1 MMLPKKML
9 PKNKLSMAVLAAT
22 TASLG
27 AGYANAQQLE
37 EVVVTATKRAES
49 TQDVPIAVS
58 AMTEESLDQKGISNF
73 EDYMVALPGVTAGGG
88 GPGQNTIYIRGIAST
103 TPNLAVAGVAGLAP
117 NVSFYLDEQPLVQP
131 GRNLDVYAADL
142 NRVEVL
148 AGPQG
153 TLFGSSSQAGTVRLI
168 TNKPDTSG
176 TYGKFKGGVATT
188 SGGAPSNNF
197 ELMGNLAVNER
208 LAFRAVVYRD
218 MKGGYIDNVAGTVN
232 ASESARFRPAG
243 TVRSNGVAVIP
254 ARGGFQAGSDL
265 SGVTFIDADN
275 SDLVE
280 DNINDTTYVGGR
292 ISARFDINDDWSVLL
307 AHAEQSIDSDGT
319 FFGDPSVG
327 DELSI
332 QRYNAETLQDD
343 FSNTAWTVE
352 GRLGTLD
359 VVYTGSYTKR
369 ESEQV
374 VDYTDYLYTGMYFPY
389 YICDGSVTYPG
400 AAAPSGTCYAPNA
413 TYEPTAEA
421 ETTSHEVRFSTD
433 PDKPIRV
440 TAGAFYSELEL
451 KELVDFVYPGSL
463 NVEAFNGEIGF
474 APNYPY
480 DTGYVSRAGAA
491 PEGVVFWNDVKRTDE
506 QLGVFG
512 EVTFDIGEQFALT
525 LGARWYD
532 ITFDMEGSAN
542 SSFCNLSGPNGTD
555 TNSFGA
561 DISDKFNADGE
572 VTYRGGCSVADHIT
586 YTTADLTNGT
596 VLPGT
601 IATDLTAP
609 DTADSTGTIFK
620 VTANWMPT
628 DSSLYYAT
636 ISQGFRSGLLNR
648 PAGIV
653 NKAGTYSVPYS
664 FDSDEVT
671 NYELGW
677 KMDLLDGGLRFNGS
691 MFYVDIQNLQT
702 TLQDPSITNLFFSDN
717 AANAEV
723 KGVEADVMWAA
734 ADNLWTATDSLLV
747 TGGISLLDTEVTEVL
762 LPTKEVE
769 EGSPLAFAP
778 ERQFTLAARYEWE
791 LMNGVTAHVMPNM
804 SMSSDSQ
811 SDIILINRD
820 KVSGWTMFG
829 LTTGVTL
836 DKWSAE
842 LYVNNLT
849 DERAELARNYV
860 NDQER
865 VYYARPRTVG
875 LRFSY
880 NFE

>member
-1 MMLPKKML
+1 MLPM
-9 PKNKLSMAVLAAT
+9 NKLSMAVLAT
-22 TASLG
+22 ITASTG

-37 EVVVTATKRAES
+37 EIVVTATKRAES
-49 TQDVPIAVS
+49 TQDIPIAVA
-58 AMTEESLDQKGISNF
+58 AMTEESLDQKGVSNF
-73 EDYMVALPGVTAGGG
+73 EDYLIQLPGVTAGGG

-117 NVSFYLDEQPLVQP
+117 NVSFYLDEQPLAQP

-168 TNKPDTSG
+168 TNKPDTSD
-176 TYGKFKGGVATT
+176 TYGKFKGGIATT
-188 SGGAPSNNF
+188 SGGDPSNNF
-197 ELMGNLAVNER
+197 ELMGNLAVSDR
-208 LAFRAVVYRD
+208 LAVRAVVYRD
-218 MKGGYIDNVAGTVN
+218 MKGGYIDNVAGTLN

-243 TVRSNGVAVIP
+243 TVRSNGVPVIP
-254 ARGGFQAGSDL
+254 ARGGFQADSDL

-275 SDLVE
+275 SALVK
-280 DNINDTTYVGGR
+280 DNINETTYVGGR
-292 ISARFDINDDWSVLL
+292 VSAQYDVNDDWSVLL
-307 AHAEQSIDSDGT
+307 AYAEQSIESDGT

-332 QRYNAETLQDD
+332 QRYNEETLKDD
-343 FSNTAWTVE
+343 FSNIAVTVE

-359 VVYTGSYTKR
+359 VVYAGSYTKR

-400 AAAPSGTCYAPNA
+400 SAAPSGTCYAPNA

-421 ETTSHEVRFSTD
+421 EVTSHEVRFSTD
-433 PDKPIRV
+433 SEKPIRI
-440 TAGAFYSELEL
+440 TAGAFYSKLELE
-451 KELVDFVYPGSL
+451 ELVDFIYPGSL
-463 NVEAFNGEIGF
+463 SVEAFNGEIGF
-474 APNYPY
+474 APNEPF
-480 DTGYVSRAGAA
+480 DTGYVSRSGPA
-491 PEGVVFWNDVKRTDE
+491 PVGVVFWNDVRRTDE
-506 QLGVFG
+506 QKGVFG
-512 EVTFDIGEQFALT
+512 EITFDIGDEFALT

-532 ITFDMEGSAN
+532 ITLDMEGSAN

-555 TNSFGA
+555 INAFGA
-561 DISDKFNADGE
+561 DISDKFNDDGE
-572 VTYRGGCSVADHIT
+572 VTFRGSCDPSTHIT
-586 YTTADLTNGT
+586 YTSADLTNGA

-609 DTADSTGTIFK
+609 DTAETDGTIFK
-620 VTANWMPT
+620 VTGNWTPT
-628 DSSLYYAT
+628 ESSLYYVT
-636 ISQGFRSGLLNR
+636 VSEGFRSGLLNR

-653 NKAGTYSVPYS
+653 NNTGTYSVPYS

-671 NYELGW
+671 NYEFGW
-677 KMDLLDGGLRFNGS
+677 KMDLLDGRLRFNGS
-691 MFYVDIQNLQT
+691 MFYIDIENLQT

-717 AANAEV
+717 AANAKV
-723 KGVEADVMWAA
+723 KGLEANVMWAA
-734 ADNLWTATDSLLV
+734 ADNLWTASDSLLV
-747 TGGISLLDTEVTEVL
+747 NGGISFLDTEVTEVL
-762 LPTKEVE
+762 LPTQEVE

-778 ERQFTLAARYEWE
+778 EMQLTLSARYEWE
-791 LMNGVTAHVMPNM
+791 LMRGVTAHVMPSM
-804 SMSSDSQ
+804 SMSDESQ

-820 KVSGWTMFG
+820 KVDSWVMWG
-829 LTTGVTL
+829 LTAGITS

-842 LYVNNLT
+842 LYVDNLT

-865 VYYARPRTVG
+865 VYYARPRTAG